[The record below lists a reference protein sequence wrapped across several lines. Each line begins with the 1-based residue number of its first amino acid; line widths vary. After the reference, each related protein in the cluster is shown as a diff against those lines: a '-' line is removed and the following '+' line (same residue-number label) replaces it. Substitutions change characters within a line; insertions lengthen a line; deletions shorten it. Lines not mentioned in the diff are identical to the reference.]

1 MKILLWLLALGI
13 GAGLAGWLWLA
24 LRRAAER
31 RQAAEQREASFLA
44 EQMTARAGPKPGAVP
59 KPGVPAPAPQERM
72 LLEAAA
78 KAAEAGEPALS
89 IQLYARLLSR
99 FPETSLAAQARAAVD
114 VQKKKM
120 ATTTAPGP
128 AGRG

>member
-1 MKILLWLLALGI
+1 MKQVVWLLILGI
-13 GAGLAGWLWLA
+13 CVGLGYWLWLS

-31 RQAAEQREASFLA
+31 RQAAEQRAASFLA
-44 EQMTARAGPKPGAVP
+44 EQMTARAGAKPV
-59 KPGVPAPAPQERM
+59 VAPPPQERM

-99 FPETSLAAQARAAVD
+99 FPQTSLAAQARAAVE
-114 VQKKKM
+114 VQKKRIST
-120 ATTTAPGP
+120 ATAPGP
-128 AGRG
+128 AALG